1 MRRPD
6 SSEVAFSLWSLRTFG
21 DVFSVNA
28 RTGGVDR
35 WTRSEFGAFNP
46 EVLPEPEIVTWK
58 SFDGLQVS
66 GVFYRPPARFTG
78 PRPVIINIH
87 GGPGGALSRAR
98 PQYLG
103 RSAYF
108 LNEL

>member
-1 MRRPD
+1 MWRPD

-28 RTGGVDR
+28 KTGAVER

-46 EVLPEPEIVTWK
+46 EALPEPEIVKWK
-58 SFDGLQVS
+58 SFDGLEIS

-87 GGPGGALSRAR
+87 GGPGGAGFAR
-98 PQYLG
+98 TSPYLG
-103 RSAYF
+103 RSASF
-108 LNEL
+108 PE